1 MCRED
6 SASICVPGRPPP
18 SQNDGLQSSREGQ
31 TGLGGMMLLFW
42 PALIYRPVRAC
53 KGFIYGTMLG
63 NFLVHCRYNIP
74 VISAR
79 LLCPPVEE

>member
-18 SQNDGLQSSREGQ
+18 SQNDDLQSSREGQ

-42 PALIYRPVRAC
+42 PALMQTAVLSW
-53 KGFIYGTMLG
+53 GE
-63 NFLVHCRYNIP
+63 VHALSHDI
-74 VISAR
+74 
-79 LLCPPVEE
+79 